1 MSTVQR
7 YRLPDSAS
15 RLDRATLAV
24 WKVLDGWLA
33 TPTGNTVRTV
43 TRLLVGTTV
52 VLVVRDGSTSGPW
65 AVAAAVA
72 LVGGVAI
79 GWIGAGRRTT
89 PAAKPP
95 KQRLAVQS
103 VSLVVSLLPVLFLLP
118 LAFVAAAL
126 ISAFLVI
133 PVSAHPWSAGLVL
146 PVSVAVG
153 WSLRHGR
160 IRTKARYP

>member
-7 YRLPDSAS
+7 YRLPSSAS

-43 TRLLVGTTV
+43 TRLLVGATA
-52 VLVVRDGSTSGPW
+52 VLVVRDGSASGPW
-65 AVAAAVA
+65 AMAAAVA

-95 KQRLAVQS
+95 KQRFAVQS
-103 VSLVVSLLPVLFLLP
+103 VSLVVSLLPVLLLLP

-126 ISAFLVI
+126 ISALLVI
-133 PVSAHPWSAGLVL
+133 PVTAYPWSAGLML
-146 PVSVAVG
+146 PVSIAVG
-153 WSLRHGR
+153 WLLQRGR
-160 IRTKARYP
+160 IRTETRYP

>member
-1 MSTVQR
+1 VSTVQR
-7 YRLPDSAS
+7 YRLPSSAS

-33 TPTGNTVRTV
+33 TPTGNTIRTV
-43 TRLLVGTTV
+43 TRLLVGTTA

-65 AVAAAVA
+65 AMAAAIA

-95 KQRLAVQS
+95 RQRFAVQS
-103 VSLVVSLLPVLFLLP
+103 VSLVVSLLPVLLLLP

-126 ISAFLVI
+126 ISALLVI
-133 PVSAHPWSAGLVL
+133 PVTDYPWSAGLML
-146 PVSVAVG
+146 PVSIAVG
-153 WSLRHGR
+153 WLLRRGR
-160 IRTKARYP
+160 IRTNTRYP